1 MNSETCTGCGTCI
14 DRCQMNALTLVDDI
28 STVSRDNCIGCGA
41 CVPTCPTD
49 AIQLR
54 KKENEIIPPK
64 DWDALYAEILNKK

>member
-1 MNSETCTGCGTCI
+1 
-14 DRCQMNALTLVDDI
+14 MNALTLVDDI